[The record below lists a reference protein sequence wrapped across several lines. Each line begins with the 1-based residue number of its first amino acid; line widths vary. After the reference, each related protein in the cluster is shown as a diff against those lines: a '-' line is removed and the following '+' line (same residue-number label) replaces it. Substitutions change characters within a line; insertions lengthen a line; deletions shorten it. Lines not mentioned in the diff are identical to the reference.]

1 MDDEFLRD
9 LFSSLPVIS
18 IRRMFGGKGIYSDG
32 RIVAVVVGDELYL
45 KSDDQAAE
53 RYEAAGLKR
62 WVYPRPGKTPITMPY
77 YRLPDEAFD
86 DPEVAAD
93 WIAVADAAAS
103 RASKTG
109 KPKRT
114 RRVRKRMA

>member
-9 LFSSLPVIS
+9 LFSSLPAIS

-32 RIVAVVVGDELYL
+32 RILAVVVGDELYL
-45 KSDDQAAE
+45 KSDDEAAG

-62 WVYPRPGKTPITMPY
+62 WVYPREGKTPIAMPY

-86 DPEVAAD
+86 DPDLAAE
-93 WIAVADAAAS
+93 WIAVADAAAR
-103 RASKTG
+103 RAAETKT
-109 KPKRT
+109 PKRS
-114 RRVRKRMA
+114 KRIRNRTL